1 MCTCRVVVYC
11 KIHAHCGGERGRCLA
26 SHHCESINLYLMFYH
41 SLETLS
47 LPYLIIIYRLS
58 FYHKIIR
65 SILLVPCLINKVI
78 VEDTFN
84 VSSNYIY
91 FLSIVPI
98 LYYQL
103 FFLTIKFSH
112 LKALL
117 KGSVLICNFHTRRY

>member
-1 MCTCRVVVYC
+1 MCTCRVVVCC
-11 KIHAHCGGERGRCLA
+11 KIHAHYGGERGRCLA
-26 SHHCESINLYLMFYH
+26 SHHCESIYF
-41 SLETLS
+41 
-47 LPYLIIIYRLS
+47 YLISIILYRP
-58 FYHKIIR
+58 YHYHISSLFTDCLITTIR

-84 VSSNYIY
+84 VSSNYVY

-98 LYYQL
+98 LNYQL